1 VIASSV
7 IEEAE
12 ILHASLRAGSVA
24 QIVVAM
30 IAIVGFLYLLK
41 FVMVTIL
48 LALLLAF
55 ILEPLAHQLT
65 RISLPRPAA
74 ALIRLLGQLKKR
86 RRAGYVPAG
95 AFVNAYLGLGDND
108 EAFAWFE
115 RAYEEQSN
123 ILIYIKVSPL
133 FDPLRGDPPEQSRR
147 AATTRN
153 GSSHGPCRKHG
164 RSHVT
169 TLPPSN
175 GARYPSSAPQ
185 KAHTV
190 FLVS

>member
-1 VIASSV
+1 VQDADPLPGPSSPRVGDAWPLTKTGVVPSGATPSKVGVIASSV

-24 QIVVAM
+24 QIVVAI

-133 FDPLRGDPPEQSRR
+133 FDPLRGDPRFQDLVRR
-147 AATTRN
+147 V
-153 GSSHGPCRKHG
+153 GLG
-164 RSHVT
+164 
-169 TLPPSN
+169 
-175 GARYPSSAPQ
+175 
-185 KAHTV
+185 
-190 FLVS
+190 